1 MRIALI
7 CYSQN
12 KKFQMEEILFCVPD
26 TTTTSYYLK
35 HNSLYSQSG
44 KRVSLHDVAIQSD
57 IYVLDTSIPFDIRE
71 NLHLYFETYTV
82 HHLYGKTS
90 RIEVVSHEFLDPK
103 TLKIDAKHP
112 DLEQGLATTWMTI
125 PHPIRVKRKG
135 KISYEISSVH
145 ELRRIAL
152 PHLALGENI
161 ECVYQPK
168 GRKLT
173 CTLIRNARGKS
184 VYTTPLF
191 EKVQYKSGTKLFSS
205 SLSFAEKE
213 KIIKKI
219 ENLFFHYPH
228 VPTLH
233 VELTLTPKGIYLMHA
248 APLHEI
254 TKNTIPGTL
263 TAVGMQPSEILKS
276 CLMHLPTK

>member
-7 CYSQN
+7 YRSQN
-12 KKFQMEEILFCVPD
+12 KKFQIEEILFCVPS
-26 TTTTSYYLK
+26 TSITSYYLK
-35 HNSLYSQSG
+35 NNFLYNQSG
-44 KRVSLHDVAIQSD
+44 KRVSLHDVATQSD

-71 NLHLYFETYTV
+71 NLHVYFETYTV
-82 HHLYGKTS
+82 RHLYGKTNHVEL
-90 RIEVVSHEFLDPK
+90 ISHDFLDPK
-103 TLKIDAKHP
+103 TLKIDGKHP
-112 DLEQGLATTWMTI
+112 DLEQGIATTWTTI

-152 PHLALGENI
+152 PHLTLGENI

-184 VYTTPLF
+184 VYATPLF
-191 EKVQYKSGTKLFSS
+191 EKVQHKSGTKLFSS
-205 SLSFAEKE
+205 SLTITEKE

-219 ENLFFHYPH
+219 ENLFSHYPYI
-228 VPTLH
+228 PTLH

-263 TAVGMQPSEILKS
+263 TAVGMRPSEILKS
-276 CLMHLPTK
+276 CLIHLSTK